1 MTTSTPRRRQR
12 TIDLAEYGAELDTFV
27 AEVGEESYRGLSGR
41 TDAMALAPIYARHAA
56 LFDST
61 AVDGLGKLASG
72 TGDAARQAGRLRG
85 LAIEAYLQHAV
96 ADLTDRIAAAE
107 ASAVVM
113 WQGQPVAYRALPAR
127 VADAADRAE
136 RNILDASYREAV
148 EAINPLRMERMAR
161 LRVAAGEL
169 GFDDLVAVADAINGF
184 DAAAL
189 AGQLQAFTAASET
202 VYYAALRRYLA
213 EIDIESGDASIADL
227 RHLLRASSWDAWFEP
242 RRLMAAVTETLR
254 GMGIELAEQANVVL
268 DIEHRPNKTPR
279 AVCVPVRVPDDVR
292 LVMQPR
298 GGHEDYAAALHEIGH
313 VEHFALTDASLPA
326 ADRHAGDAS
335 VTEGYATLLQGL
347 LSEPAW
353 LAEHLGMPP
362 EEIAGFIDFAA
373 FRKLYLLRRYTAKLL
388 YELRLLRDPDP
399 AVGRVTYAGML
410 GLLSGV
416 QIPEAS
422 WLADVDDN
430 LYAARYLRSWMLE
443 GGLAAALR
451 GTHGAA
457 WWRERAAGDQL
468 KDLWRQG
475 QRPNAED
482 VLAQLGYDQLD
493 WRPILHH
500 LRLQLIG
507 ELSGYGGPN
516 ITTRAGTRKV

>member
-12 TIDLAEYGAELDTFV
+12 AIDLTAYGAELDAFV
-27 AEVGEESYRGLSGR
+27 AEIGEERYLGLSGQ
-41 TDAMALAPIYARHAA
+41 TDEMALAPIYARHAA
-56 LFDST
+56 LFNRD
-61 AVDGLGKLASG
+61 AVDGLARLASG
-72 TGDAARQAGRLRG
+72 SDDAARQARRLHG

-107 ASAVVM
+107 ASAIVM

-127 VADAADRAE
+127 VAESADRAE

-148 EAINPLRMERMAR
+148 EAINPLRMERLAR
-161 LRVAAGEL
+161 QRETARDL
-169 GFDDLVAVADAINGF
+169 GFDDLVAVADTINGF

-189 AGQLQAFTAASET
+189 AGHLQAFTAASET

-227 RHLLRASSWDAWFEP
+227 QHLLRASSWDAWFEP
-242 RRLMAAVTETLR
+242 RRLNAAVAGTLR
-254 GMGIELAEQANVVL
+254 GMGIDLAEQANVRL
-268 DIEHRPNKTPR
+268 DMERRPNKSPR
-279 AVCVPVRVPDDVR
+279 AFCVPVRVPDDVR
-292 LVMQPR
+292 LVIQPR

-335 VTEGYATLLQGL
+335 VTEAYATLLQGL

-353 LAEHLGMPP
+353 LAEHLGMPAQ
-362 EEIAGFIDFAA
+362 EIAGFIDFAA

-399 AVGRVTYAGML
+399 AVGRATYAGML

-416 QIPEAS
+416 QIPESS

-443 GGLAAALR
+443 GSLAAALR
-451 GTHGAA
+451 TAHGET

-468 KDLWRQG
+468 KGLWRQG

-493 WRPILHH
+493 WRPILHQ